1 MLKREVAALKQ
12 QNKGMENKLN
22 EILKHLQAKE
32 N

>member
-1 MLKREVAALKQ
+1 LKQ

-32 N
+32 NWAQ